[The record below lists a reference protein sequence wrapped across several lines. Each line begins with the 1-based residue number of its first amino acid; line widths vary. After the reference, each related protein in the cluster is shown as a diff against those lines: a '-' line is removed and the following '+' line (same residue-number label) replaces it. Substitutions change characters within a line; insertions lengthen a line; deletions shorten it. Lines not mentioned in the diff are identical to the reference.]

1 MYNVTVLLTLLTF
14 CTGSLQVVRVTEEFL
29 AFYIPMAAM
38 WCQFTVASC
47 GVILGRTNLC
57 TVCTAFQPYKE
68 SFSVTCV
75 PSAGKIVNKD
85 R

>member
-1 MYNVTVLLTLLTF
+1 MYNVTVLSTLLTF
-14 CTGSLQVVRVTEEFL
+14 SLQVVRVTEEFL
-29 AFYIPMAAM
+29 AFYTPMAAM

-47 GVILGRTNLC
+47 GVIVILGRTNLC

-68 SFSVTCV
+68 SCSVTCV